1 MVLEEYLKKVI
12 TQNLYLHFFNRE
24 IYRGI
29 YGARID
35 RMQLDHSDILT
46 TIMICGCNVLLGSY
60 SAFHETIKM
69 FSDKGK
75 IYRELNNFGIIKISG
90 ETLNIDLN
98 LGHKQEIYCHDRE
111 LYPGYFESWAIQD
124 LENIVPD
131 IIKPDVTDHIE
142 MMFIRKDWEK
152 ITSYA
157 PTLIDKKTIGE
168 NKQLLWEIV
177 KHRENKAITKSIF
190 CIDGISTNNMAVSV
204 GRTLSGIYVKDY
216 ISFVN
221 GDIITGIPG
230 LGEYDF
236 LAKDF
241 PSYDYEILKELLQLL
256 GFPKVFTLVELE
268 KILKFYRSHEHM
280 EFALRI
286 QKLLHKLYDLSKF
299 SKFEFPIDKKRLYFI
314 PIIREKLCTLD
325 CKEIDFESSNFYN
338 QALENVT
345 MALEIL
351 QQNEKKETEE
361 MKSSKVFV
369 VTGRDEDLRVS
380 IFNMLRALK
389 LEPMEW
395 MDVLKSTGQPS
406 AYIHDAIKKSIND
419 AGAVV
424 IIMAP
429 EERAQLVEK
438 FWSEAGDDREYFQP
452 RPNVIFEAGLALGIK
467 EEKTIIL
474 QFGDIRI
481 FSDIFGKHI
490 VKYKGKSRE
499 LEFKNDLFHKLQM
512 AGCNCDAGNDYFN
525 ISINHK

>member
-46 TIMICGCNVLLGSY
+46 TIMICGCNVILGSY
-60 SAFHETIKM
+60 TAFHETIKM

-75 IYRELNNFGIIKISG
+75 IYREQNNIGIIKISG

-286 QKLLHKLYDLSKF
+286 QKLLHKL
-299 SKFEFPIDKKRLYFI
+299 
-314 PIIREKLCTLD
+314 
-325 CKEIDFESSNFYN
+325 
-338 QALENVT
+338 
-345 MALEIL
+345 
-351 QQNEKKETEE
+351 
-361 MKSSKVFV
+361 
-369 VTGRDEDLRVS
+369 
-380 IFNMLRALK
+380 
-389 LEPMEW
+389 
-395 MDVLKSTGQPS
+395 
-406 AYIHDAIKKSIND
+406 
-419 AGAVV
+419 
-424 IIMAP
+424 
-429 EERAQLVEK
+429 
-438 FWSEAGDDREYFQP
+438 
-452 RPNVIFEAGLALGIK
+452 
-467 EEKTIIL
+467 
-474 QFGDIRI
+474 
-481 FSDIFGKHI
+481 
-490 VKYKGKSRE
+490 
-499 LEFKNDLFHKLQM
+499 
-512 AGCNCDAGNDYFN
+512 
-525 ISINHK
+525 

>member
-29 YGARID
+29 YGDRID
-35 RMQLDHSDILT
+35 RMYLDHSDILT
-46 TIMICGCNVLLGSY
+46 TIMICGCNILVGSY
-60 SAFHETIKM
+60 SAYHETIKM

-75 IYRELNNFGIIKISG
+75 IYRELNNFGIIKVSG
-90 ETLNIDLN
+90 ETLNIDFN
-98 LGHKQEIYCHDRE
+98 LGHKQEIYFHDRE
-111 LYPGYFESWAIQD
+111 LYPGYFESSAIRD

-142 MMFIRKDWEK
+142 EMFIRKDWEK
-152 ITSYA
+152 VASYA
-157 PTLIDKKTIGE
+157 PTRIDKKAIRE
-168 NKQLLWEIV
+168 NEQLIREIV
-177 KHRENKAITKSIF
+177 RHRENKAITKSIF
-190 CIDGISTNNMAVSV
+190 YIDGITTNNMAVSV

-216 ISFVN
+216 ISFIN

-241 PSYDYEILKELLQLL
+241 PSYDYEILKELLQILR
-256 GFPKVFTLVELE
+256 FPKVFTLVEFE
-268 KILKFYRSHEHM
+268 KILKFYRSHEHI
-280 EFALRI
+280 EFALRF
-286 QKLLHKLYDLSKF
+286 QKLLHILYDLSKF
-299 SKFEFPIDKKRLYFI
+299 SKIELPVNKKRLYFI
-314 PIIREKLCTLD
+314 PIIREKLCVLN
-325 CKEIDFESSNFYN
+325 CKEIDFESSNFYI

-345 MALEIL
+345 MALDIL
-351 QQNEKKETEE
+351 QKNRTKETEK
-361 MKSSKVFV
+361 MKSRKVFV
-369 VTGRDEDLRVS
+369 VTGRDESLRLS

-406 AYIHDAIKKSIND
+406 AYIHDAIKKSIDD

-429 EERAQLVEK
+429 EEKAQMVEK
-438 FWSEAGDDREYFQP
+438 FRSEAGDDKEYFQP
-452 RPNVIFEAGLALGIK
+452 RPNVIFEAGLALGTK

-474 QFGDIRI
+474 QFGDVRI
-481 FSDIFGKHI
+481 FSDIIGKHI

-499 LEFKNDLFHKLQM
+499 MEFKNDLFHKLQM
-512 AGCNCDAGNDYFN
+512 AGCDCDAGNDYFN
-525 ISINHK
+525 IPINYK

>member
-35 RMQLDHSDILT
+35 RMHLDHSDILT
-46 TIMICGCNVLLGSY
+46 TIMICGCNVLLGAH
-60 SAFHETIKM
+60 SAYHETIKM

-75 IYRELNNFGIIKISG
+75 IYRELKDFGIIKVSG
-90 ETLNIDLN
+90 ETLNIDFN
-98 LGHKQEIYCHDRE
+98 LGHKQEMYLHDRE
-111 LYPGYFESWAIQD
+111 LYPGYFENWAIRD

-142 MMFIRKDWEK
+142 MMFIRKEWEK
-152 ITSYA
+152 IESYA
-157 PTLIDKKTIGE
+157 PTLIDKNTIVE

-177 KHRENKAITKSIF
+177 KHRDNKAITKSIF
-190 CIDGISTNNMAVSV
+190 YIDGINTNNMAVSV
-204 GRTLSGIYVKDY
+204 GRTLSGIYAKDY

-256 GFPKVFTLVELE
+256 GFPKVFTLVEFE
-268 KILKFYRSHEHM
+268 KILKFYRSYEHT
-280 EFALRI
+280 EFALKL
-286 QKLLHKLYDLSKF
+286 QKLLHKLYDFSKF
-299 SKFEFPIDKKRLYFI
+299 SQVEFPINRKRLYFI
-314 PIIREKLCTLD
+314 PIIREKLCALN
-325 CKEIDFESSNFYN
+325 CREIDFKSSNFYN

-351 QQNEKKETEE
+351 QQNETKETAK
-361 MKSSKVFV
+361 MKSKKVFV
-369 VTGRDEDLRVS
+369 VTGRDDDLRLS

-395 MDVLKSTGQPS
+395 MDVLKATGEPS
-406 AYIHDAIKKSIND
+406 AYIHDAIKKSID
-419 AGAVV
+419 EAGAVV
-424 IIMAP
+424 IIMAS
-429 EERAQLVEK
+429 EEKAQLIEK
-438 FWSEAGDDREYFQP
+438 YWSESGDEKEYFQP

-481 FSDIFGKHI
+481 FSDILGKHI
-490 VKYKGKSRE
+490 VKYRGKNRE
-499 LEFKNDLFHKLQM
+499 MEFKNDLFHKLQM

-525 ISINHK
+525 ISINYK